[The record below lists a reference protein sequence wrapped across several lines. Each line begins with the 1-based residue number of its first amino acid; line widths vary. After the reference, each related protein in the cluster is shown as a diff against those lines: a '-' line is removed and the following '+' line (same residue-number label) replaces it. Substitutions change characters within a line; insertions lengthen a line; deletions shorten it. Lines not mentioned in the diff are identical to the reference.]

1 MSRSRSIFGSV
12 ATNFDSLNEP
22 VGVAVFVVC
31 GCCCWFLLFC
41 LSGTCYRILA
51 GGILLQVSNAVGLVC
66 LLGSSLRINSSGCTD
81 FHFASCLV
89 PLFLSCMIALAVAL
103 ATVQF
108 RYLSFLAISFVVTWL
123 KALGASRKN
132 KNIRSLPAL
141 VVLLPWLC

>member
-22 VGVAVFVVC
+22 VGVAVFFVC

-51 GGILLQVSNAVGLVC
+51 GGILLQVSSAVGLGC
-66 LLGSSLRINSSGCTD
+66 LFGSSLRISSSGCTD

-89 PLFLSCMIALAVAL
+89 PLSLSCMIALAVAL
-103 ATVQF
+103 QL
-108 RYLSFLAISFVVTWL
+108 YSFGFC
-123 KALGASRKN
+123 RF
-132 KNIRSLPAL
+132 SLFPL
-141 VVLLPWLC
+141 

>member
-51 GGILLQVSNAVGLVC
+51 GGILLQVSNAVGLDC
-66 LLGSSLRINSSGCTD
+66 LFGSSLRISSSGCTD
-81 FHFASCLV
+81 FHFASCLSTT
-89 PLFLSCMIALAVAL
+89 FS
-103 ATVQF
+103 
-108 RYLSFLAISFVVTWL
+108 
-123 KALGASRKN
+123 
-132 KNIRSLPAL
+132 
-141 VVLLPWLC
+141 